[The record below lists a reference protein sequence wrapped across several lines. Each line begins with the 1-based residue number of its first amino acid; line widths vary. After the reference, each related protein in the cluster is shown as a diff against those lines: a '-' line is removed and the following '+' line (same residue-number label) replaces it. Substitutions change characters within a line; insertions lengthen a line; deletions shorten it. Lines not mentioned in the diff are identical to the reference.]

1 MAELERAL
9 AALAGEIEFP
19 TAPDLRPRVRERLER
34 RRLARPFALAVALL
48 VVAFG
53 IAMAVP
59 PARSAILRFFHI
71 GAVTVER
78 VQRLPAARERPLA
91 TGLGPART
99 LDQAQVRS
107 GVTLILRTWGPSAS
121 GSRAASTSSTGRPG
135 RAREVRSSRA
145 SRETCSSGPKTAARS
160 ASRATSVRNRCWNS
174 PEISPGKGT
183 TERPLRPNKR

>member
-9 AALAGEIEFP
+9 AALAEEIEFP

-48 VVAFG
+48 DVAFG

-99 LDQAQVRS
+99 LDQAQAPAALS
-107 GVTLILRTWGPSAS
+107 PILHAPQPHHSHA
-121 GSRAASTSSTGRPG
+121 RPG
-135 RAREVRSSRA
+135 QIA
-145 SRETCSSGPKTAARS
+145 PL
-160 ASRATSVRNRCWNS
+160 
-174 PEISPGKGT
+174 PQYPGAPVLLAGLQ
-183 TERPLRPNKR
+183 RDQR